1 MPQHTTPYSLE
12 QIGYGIVRFNSS
24 GIFSTHKDH
33 MVDPYAATR
42 LPKEAQVE
50 GIQFSPQAKGP
61 FPSMVLLH
69 DKWGLTSS
77 IQDLAKRLACEGY
90 VIIVPNLYGQQGG
103 MVTANEEV
111 ADALRER
118 LNQQQVLQDINAS
131 FEFLNANLAEDTTL
145 EQLTRNAHA
154 VIGFGMGGTLAIHTA
169 AKRRRLQAA
178 VAVNPELP
186 QDSAVSSGL
195 YCPLMLHIPEQTAA
209 LTQDQ
214 LQQFQGDCK
223 QAGKNLTVQHY
234 PGTAD
239 GFCNA
244 LSPVFQQT
252 ETDSVLQSSTEFIN
266 AILKKS

>member
-50 GIQFSPQAKGP
+50 GIQYSPQAKGP
-61 FPSMVLLH
+61 FSSMVVLH

-77 IQDLAKRLACEGY
+77 IQDLAKRFACEGY
-90 VIIVPNLYGQQGG
+90 VVIVPNLYGRQGG
-103 MVTANEEV
+103 MVTANDEV
-111 ADALRER
+111 ADALRKR
-118 LNQQQVLQDINAS
+118 LNEQQVLQDINAC
-131 FEFLNANLAEDTTL
+131 FEYLNANLAEDPTL
-145 EQLTRNAHA
+145 ELITRNAHA
-154 VIGFGMGGTLAIHTA
+154 VIGFGMGGKLAIQTA

-178 VAVNPELP
+178 IAVNPEIP
-186 QDSAVSSGL
+186 QDPTIISGL
-195 YCPLMLHIPEQTAA
+195 FCPLMLHVPEQTES
-209 LTQDQ
+209 LPPDQ
-214 LQQFQGDCK
+214 LQQFQEDCQK
-223 QAGKNLTVQHY
+223 AGKTVTVHHY
-234 PGTAD
+234 QGAND

-244 LSPVFQQT
+244 FSPMFRQA

-266 AILKKS
+266 TILKKP